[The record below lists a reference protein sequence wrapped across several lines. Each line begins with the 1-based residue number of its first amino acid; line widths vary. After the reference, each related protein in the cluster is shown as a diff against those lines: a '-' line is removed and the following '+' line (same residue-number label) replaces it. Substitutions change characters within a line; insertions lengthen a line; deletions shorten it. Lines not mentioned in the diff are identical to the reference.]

1 MLLPPGKQITK
12 SLAMVLVAA
21 SAPLTLVA
29 CAEEPQDQIIEIEDG
44 YDENAANLEQVSL
57 EAAEEQQEAAPDNM
71 EQ

>member
-1 MLLPPGKQITK
+1 MLLPPGKQIAK

-21 SAPLTLVA
+21 SAPLTLAA

-57 EAAEEQQEAAPDNM
+57 EAAEERQEAAPENM